1 MADYKTYATKPIFFE
16 RNRVGRVYTGG
27 KLFADFLG
35 DEPVDGFLPEE
46 WVASSVRAMNKGST
60 DPREGVSKIEGTDI
74 YLDELIENCPR
85 EILGTRKS
93 LDLLVKYLDSA
104 VRLPVQAHPDKAFS
118 RKYLNSNYGKTEM
131 WVILATRPDAKIFYG
146 FNRKI
151 SIEEFSDAVERSLT
165 DKNCLATYL
174 NEVPVKA
181 GDVFLIPGKVAHAI
195 GAGCL
200 ILEVQEPSDFIVQ
213 PEYWCEDYKLDRQ
226 QMYMDLTKE
235 VAMGCFDYDS
245 YGMQVVERG
254 RMLPV
259 VVSDDGKVRSE
270 KLVNEEDG
278 GCFSLYRHTIK
289 DGEKTLDNGP
299 AVYIVSS
306 GEGVVCADGYSR
318 KITKGNYFLLP
329 ASCKGAYKVCS
340 ESGLELMECLPPR
353 E

>member
-1 MADYKTYATKPIFFE
+1 MFYNEPIFFE
-16 RNRVGRVYTGG
+16 KNRVFRIYTGG
-27 KLFADFLG
+27 KLFSDFFG
-35 DEPVDGFLPEE
+35 DDSTDGYYPEE
-46 WVASSVRAMNKGST
+46 WVASSVKALNEGST
-60 DPREGVSKIEGTDI
+60 DEYEGVSKIKGTDL
-74 YLDELIENCPR
+74 YLSDATEKYKT
-85 EILGTRKS
+85 EILGEREDIGILTKI
-93 LDLLVKYLDSA
+93 LDSA
-104 VRLPVQAHPDKAFS
+104 IRLPVQAHPDKAFS

-151 SIEEFSDAVERSLT
+151 SREEFSDAVERSLT

-235 VAMGCFDYDS
+235 IAMGCFDYDS